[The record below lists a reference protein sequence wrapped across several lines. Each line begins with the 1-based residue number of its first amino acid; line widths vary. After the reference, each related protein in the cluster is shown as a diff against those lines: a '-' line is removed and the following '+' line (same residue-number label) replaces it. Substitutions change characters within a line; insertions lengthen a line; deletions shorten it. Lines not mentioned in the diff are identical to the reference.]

1 MTRRGRPFAVY
12 RRAGKAGVFGGLALV
27 LAFSGSIV
35 SVVNTTIAN
44 AMFLFA
50 TAPFIAAVLG
60 RVILGE
66 TVRRATWITMAFA
79 TAGVAIMVA
88 EGLAAGHVL
97 GNLAALVSALG
108 FALFTIA
115 LRSGRDEDMLPAVSL
130 GGLFTVVVAV
140 VLCLVTGQTLLMS
153 PIDMSLA
160 VGLGIFQTGLGLALY
175 TLGSKALPAAEL
187 ALLAMTEV
195 VLGPIW
201 VWLFLG
207 ETAGPYTLAGGGE
220 EIRELGHASFEDLAF
235 DLGFDDGVPTGLH
248 LVELDGQVPVLD
260 RDLIGRDAALV
271 HKNTV
276 RPVGFATLC
285 SYISLIVAD
294 QGMVS
299 GDHPRLGARS
309 ASAAIIRGHGTGEMV
324 GWVPAFAGPARSTDD

>member
-1 MTRRGRPFAVY
+1 MPIRIRSGEAAVTSGAGAGHRVDHRAGLVLVLLAGTCWSILGIGVRLMESPTPWQILVYRSLSLTVFLFIVITVTSRGRPFAVY

-60 RVILGE
+60 RIILGE

-79 TAGVAIMVA
+79 TVGVAVMVA

-130 GGLFTVVVAV
+130 GGLFTLVVAV

-153 PIDMSLA
+153 PVDMSLILRFPRA
-160 VGLGIFQTGLGLALY
+160 
-175 TLGSKALPAAEL
+175 
-187 ALLAMTEV
+187 
-195 VLGPIW
+195 GPINA
-201 VWLFLG
+201 
-207 ETAGPYTLAGGGE
+207 EK
-220 EIRELGHASFEDLAF
+220 R
-235 DLGFDDGVPTGLH
+235 
-248 LVELDGQVPVLD
+248 
-260 RDLIGRDAALV
+260 
-271 HKNTV
+271 
-276 RPVGFATLC
+276 
-285 SYISLIVAD
+285 
-294 QGMVS
+294 
-299 GDHPRLGARS
+299 
-309 ASAAIIRGHGTGEMV
+309 
-324 GWVPAFAGPARSTDD
+324 

>member
-1 MTRRGRPFAVY
+1 VTDGAVAARPVNHRSGIVLVLLAGTSWSIVGIGVRLMESPGAWQILVYRSLALTIFLFLVITVTSKGRPFAVY
-12 RRAGKAGVFGGLALV
+12 RKAGRAGVLGGLALI

-60 RVILGE
+60 RIILGE
-66 TVRRATWITMAFA
+66 EVRRATWIAMGFA

-97 GNLAALVSALG
+97 GNVAAIVSAFG

-130 GGLFTVVVAV
+130 GGVFTLVAAVAV
-140 VLCLVTGQTLLMS
+140 CLVTGQSLLMS
-153 PIDMSLA
+153 PPDMSLA
-160 VGLGIFQTGLGLALY
+160 LGLGVFQLGLGLTLY
-175 TLGSKALPAAEL
+175 TIGSKALPAAEL
-187 ALLAMTEV
+187 TLLAMSEV

-207 ETAGPYTLAGGGE
+207 ETAGPYTLIGG
-220 EIRELGHASFEDLAF
+220 A
-235 DLGFDDGVPTGLH
+235 
-248 LVELDGQVPVLD
+248 VL
-260 RDLIGRDAALV
+260 L
-271 HKNTV
+271 
-276 RPVGFATLC
+276 
-285 SYISLIVAD
+285 
-294 QGMVS
+294 
-299 GDHPRLGARS
+299 
-309 ASAAIIRGHGTGEMV
+309 AAI
-324 GWVPAFAGPARSTDD
+324 AGNAVTRLRRPPTPLIP

>member
-1 MTRRGRPFAVY
+1 VTAGTGAGHRIDHRAGLVLVLLAGACWSSLGIVVRLMESPTPWQVLVYRSLSLTVFLFVVITVTSGGRPFAVY
-12 RRAGKAGVFGGLALV
+12 RRAGKAGILGGLALV

-60 RVILGE
+60 RIVLGE

-79 TAGVAIMVA
+79 SAGVAIMVA

-115 LRSGRDEDMLPAVSL
+115 LRLGRDEDMLPAVSL
-130 GGLFTVVVAV
+130 GGVFTLVVAV

-153 PIDMSLA
+153 PVDMSLA
-160 VGLGIFQTGLGLALY
+160 LGLGVFQLGLGLGLY

-207 ETAGPYTLAGGGE
+207 ETAGPYTLAGGA
-220 EIRELGHASFEDLAF
+220 IL
-235 DLGFDDGVPTGLH
+235 
-248 LVELDGQVPVLD
+248 
-260 RDLIGRDAALV
+260 
-271 HKNTV
+271 
-276 RPVGFATLC
+276 
-285 SYISLIVAD
+285 
-294 QGMVS
+294 M
-299 GDHPRLGARS
+299 
-309 ASAAIIRGHGTGEMV
+309 AAIV
-324 GWVPAFAGPARSTDD
+324 GNAVTRLRRPPAPLIP